1 MLYDHTH
8 TYAGRM
14 RCIGLM
20 GIREELHWPAFVAG
34 QRSFSV
40 SLAARR
46 AACETARPARVTKEL
61 RDPVGI
67 AVKVALST

>member
-1 MLYDHTH
+1 MLYNRTH

-14 RCIGLM
+14 KCIGLM

-46 AACETARPARVTKEL
+46 AALEL
-61 RDPVGI
+61 RAPWRLRGRRE
-67 AVKVALST
+67 